1 MRKDELLRYLRKKE
15 APEAELSDKRVPELR
30 ELCRKKYPAP
40 TVADILA
47 KNYGYDVLWLPPYH
61 PAFNPIENA
70 WGIEKG
76 YVAWTNDGSSFEDVK
91 DMILDGFDQVTPEI
105 WENLVFRCYRNEDS
119 YISTGKPLIEVRE
132 TPGIIDIESED
143 ESDEEVDEEEEEDEE
158 EEYEENDE
166 EINKN

>member
-30 ELCRKKYPAP
+30 ELCRQKYPAP

-47 KNYGYDVLWLPPYH
+47 KNYEYDVLWLPPYH

-91 DMILDGFDQVTPEI
+91 DIILTKLLLKFGKNWFTGAIGMRTHTSSPE
-105 WENLVFRCYRNEDS
+105 NHSL
-119 YISTGKPLIEVRE
+119 K
-132 TPGIIDIESED
+132 
-143 ESDEEVDEEEEEDEE
+143 
-158 EEYEENDE
+158 
-166 EINKN
+166 